1 MEAAKRRHESRQR
14 RNGMRGGSCGEKQ
27 TKKRRRR
34 CLLVIGLVVIALVAI
49 ITGVTVGVA
58 KKKAGVRRAE
68 RSSLSSPEAEAE
80 TEAAD
85 WGGLPPIPLGTV
97 LVRPFVAAE
106 LLTTCA
112 APPQL
117 WSCSLP
123 PDTKFP
129 ATTAINSGARVPEF
143 RFTIKRRRPSQ
154 GGPESAW
161 MPVPAS
167 VPNATDYASV
177 ASVDGVADA
186 GQDTELY
193 ISLATVASDSGG
205 SGGGGSTGAEAALRE
220 SPQATGGVMVRP
232 ESHMLP
238 SALMNQPLRLFNRGR
253 DNEHYGFHVYFD
265 KTVQFANNT
274 SGDNGSSGPRGARDT
289 GGVSAA
295 ESQYRIRWVNTRF
308 RVAIFTS
315 KGGGRKVQTA
325 SASEADHPVDIW
337 EDRADGL
344 QGRDGRVIMALPL
357 DKDGVPGRPTGIV
370 EKHGIGTDRR
380 GCFCHWSNFSVDGGT

>member
-1 MEAAKRRHESRQR
+1 
-14 RNGMRGGSCGEKQ
+14 MRGGSGGEKQ
-27 TKKRRRR
+27 TKKRRGR
-34 CLLVIGLVVIALVAI
+34 CLLVVGLVVIALVAI
-49 ITGVTVGVA
+49 ITGVAVGVA
-58 KKKAGVRRAE
+58 KKKAARRAE
-68 RSSLSSPEAEAE
+68 RGSPSSPSAEAEA
-80 TEAAD
+80 EAAD

-97 LVRPFVAAE
+97 LVRPFLAAE
-106 LLTTCA
+106 LLTTCVT
-112 APPQL
+112 PPQL

-129 ATTAINSGARVPEF
+129 ATTAINNGDRVPEF
-143 RFTIKRRRPSQ
+143 RFTIRRRRPSQ

-161 MPVPAS
+161 MPVPGS

-177 ASVDGVADA
+177 ALVDGVADA
-186 GQDTELY
+186 GQDTGLY
-193 ISLATVASDSGG
+193 ISLATVASGG
-205 SGGGGSTGAEAALRE
+205 GGGGGSTAAEAALQE
-220 SPQATGGVMVRP
+220 PPPATGGVMIRP

-238 SALMNQPLRLFNRGR
+238 PALMNQPLRLFNRGR

-265 KTVQFANNT
+265 KTIQFANNT
-274 SGDNGSSGPRGARDT
+274 SSGDGPLGARDT

-308 RVAIFTS
+308 MVAIFTS

-325 SASEADHPVDIW
+325 SAAEADYPVDIW

-357 DKDGVPGRPTGIV
+357 NKDGVPGRPTGIV

-380 GCFCHWSNFSVDGGT
+380 GCFCHWSNFSVDGT